1 MNQKDKA
8 SEGTVVDEEYK
19 QVPLPRE
26 PDDGDLEVEIYRK
39 QKQRDFDRREEER
52 KKQDAMKRKL
62 NDIAKERRAYE
73 EELNKKTYTFDSNGE
88 VIVVKN
94 VNTESLPKE
103 AVNYELKYNLKKMP
117 LSTKGAY
124 NFEKAP
130 K

>member
-1 MNQKDKA
+1 
-8 SEGTVVDEEYK
+8 
-19 QVPLPRE
+19 
-26 PDDGDLEVEIYRK
+26 
-39 QKQRDFDRREEER
+39 
-52 KKQDAMKRKL
+52 MKRKL